1 MEKAREFQSV
11 IDDQMAVDD
20 DSSFVE
26 DETSGIVRR
35 GGAGLGEEEEIGHN
49 LDHEVVKTE
58 SKSWR
63 DLKMN
68 ISGSARVLPNRSGPK
83 RRGKNGAA
91 ASGKPRLESI
101 PEPEKQE
108 TTFI

>member
-1 MEKAREFQSV
+1 
-11 IDDQMAVDD
+11 
-20 DSSFVE
+20 
-26 DETSGIVRR
+26 
-35 GGAGLGEEEEIGHN
+35 
-49 LDHEVVKTE
+49 
-58 SKSWR
+58 
-63 DLKMN
+63 MN